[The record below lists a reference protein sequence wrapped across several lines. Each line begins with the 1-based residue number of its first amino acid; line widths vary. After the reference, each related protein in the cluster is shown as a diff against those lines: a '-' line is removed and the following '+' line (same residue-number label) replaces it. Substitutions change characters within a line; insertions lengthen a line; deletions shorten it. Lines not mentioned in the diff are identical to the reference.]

1 MDSSSY
7 HRERLQAGAT
17 MVPYSV
23 SCATSLPALRPQYIR
38 YLPSYLFSCSRLGY
52 LRLSLEITYSSH
64 LPVPVLASLRG
75 SYATSVACHA
85 APPIP
90 TPNSDSESKGKD
102 GGPTGTLS
110 RIRPHHS
117 RRVHSESV
125 NLIVLTPHR
134 RCAHSLV
141 LESHPLFAA
150 NDHRSLGHTSS
161 LS

>member
-7 HRERLQAGAT
+7 DRERLQAGAT
-17 MVPYSV
+17 MVPYSASG
-23 SCATSLPALRPQYIR
+23 SCATTHPSLRPKYIR

-64 LPVPVLASLRG
+64 LPVPVLASLGG
-75 SYATSVACHA
+75 SYAVAWHDHA

-90 TPNSDSESKGKD
+90 TPNSDSESESKGKD

-125 NLIVLTPHR
+125 NLIILTPPQAVR
-134 RCAHSLV
+134 AQPRA
-141 LESHPLFAA
+141 
-150 NDHRSLGHTSS
+150 
-161 LS
+161 